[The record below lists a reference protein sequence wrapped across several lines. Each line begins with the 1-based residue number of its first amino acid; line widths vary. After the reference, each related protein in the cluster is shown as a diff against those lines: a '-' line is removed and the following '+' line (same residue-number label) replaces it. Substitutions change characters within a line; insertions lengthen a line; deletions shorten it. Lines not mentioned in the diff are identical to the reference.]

1 MTRTSTEIAKLETTS
16 YDALDAAIGSDL
28 DGEPLRF
35 KDGKF
40 LQGFDKNIVEKGTVL
55 RIAPT
60 SVQDGFVK
68 WEDGKPVDWRLREW
82 ISSTQLPIYRD
93 TLGDMDE
100 SEWPD
105 GKDPW
110 AYTMLLAMKDAEGTL
125 FKFSTSSVG
134 GANAV
139 KRVLREWRR
148 QRDKHPGLVPVVA
161 LGSDSYVHKVHRNTI
176 QIPTFEIVG
185 WEPWDDDV
193 KALPYATADD
203 PRNQVTDAL
212 DDAIPF

>member
-1 MTRTSTEIAKLETTS
+1 VSSASFPQSQKQENKMTRTSTEIAKLETTS

-82 ISSTQLPIYRD
+82 ISSTPIGKLAQADIALCRLRVAYILCQSRLAD
-93 TLGDMDE
+93 QGDNQSDMQ
-100 SEWPD
+100 P
-105 GKDPW
+105 
-110 AYTMLLAMKDAEGTL
+110 
-125 FKFSTSSVG
+125 
-134 GANAV
+134 
-139 KRVLREWRR
+139 
-148 QRDKHPGLVPVVA
+148 A
-161 LGSDSYVHKVHRNTI
+161 LECVSHWG
-176 QIPTFEIVG
+176 IPTGIVG
-185 WEPWDDDV
+185 
-193 KALPYATADD
+193 
-203 PRNQVTDAL
+203 QVQTVRWHSHVGTYQ
-212 DDAIPF
+212 